1 MLMNTKKHIFQ
12 FRYSEETKKREKAP
26 LISLV
31 HVSPCYK
38 NILLREFNCII
49 TDYEEAKKNQIS
61 YTFF

>member
-1 MLMNTKKHIFQ
+1 MLMKTKKKTFPNLDI
-12 FRYSEETKKREKAP
+12 RRKTKKENAQREKAP

-49 TDYEEAKKNQIS
+49 TDY
-61 YTFF
+61 